1 MINADLDTA
10 PQNSVPKLPLD
21 IFAALQLLH
30 DPRLERVRPMSDSRR
45 SPAFATDDWMFE
57 QQVRAE
63 LEAEAWRRLREQTRQ
78 HAPAPMEAPPA
89 KAPVHN
95 PHRAGSTI
103 LKALVRFIMGAAAS
117 YLAFVA
123 ALDSQLGEF
132 EAWLAVGAAFIVT
145 LALSMFSPL
154 RGAVH
159 AMAETMRWV
168 LVVALGLG
176 ALWLFFQL
184 S

>member
-1 MINADLDTA
+1 
-10 PQNSVPKLPLD
+10 
-21 IFAALQLLH
+21 
-30 DPRLERVRPMSDSRR
+30 MSDSRR

-63 LEAEAWRRLREQTRQ
+63 LEAEAWRRLRVQSRQ
-78 HAPAPMEAPPA
+78 PLPPLADAAPAQTPA
-89 KAPVHN
+89 ES
-95 PHRAGSTI
+95 PHRTGSTI
-103 LKALVRFIMGAAAS
+103 LKALVRFAMGAAAS
-117 YLAFVA
+117 YLAFIA

-168 LVVALGLG
+168 LVVALSVGGL
-176 ALWLFFQL
+176 WMFFQL
-184 S
+184 SA

>member
-1 MINADLDTA
+1 
-10 PQNSVPKLPLD
+10 
-21 IFAALQLLH
+21 
-30 DPRLERVRPMSDSRR
+30 MSDSRR

-63 LEAEAWRRLREQTRQ
+63 LEAEAWRRLREQSRQ
-78 HAPAPMEAPPA
+78 NAPPPPAPPPA
-89 KAPVHN
+89 VQN
-95 PHRAGSTI
+95 PHRTGSI
-103 LKALVRFIMGAAAS
+103 VFKALVRFAMSAAAS
-117 YLAFVA
+117 YLAFIA

-145 LALSMFSPL
+145 LALSMFRPL

-168 LVVALGLG
+168 LVLAVGVGGL
-176 ALWLFFQL
+176 WMFFQL
-184 S
+184 SA

>member
-1 MINADLDTA
+1 M
-10 PQNSVPKLPLD
+10 P
-21 IFAALQLLH
+21 
-30 DPRLERVRPMSDSRR
+30 DSRR

-63 LEAEAWRRLREQTRQ
+63 MEAEAWRRLRQEARYPPSQPVT
-78 HAPAPMEAPPA
+78 APAPTPTTAPA
-89 KAPVHN
+89 AD
-95 PHRAGSTI
+95 PHRTGSAI
-103 LKALVRFIMGAAAS
+103 LKALVRFCMGAAAS
-117 YLAFVA
+117 YLAFIA

-159 AMAETMRWV
+159 ALAETMRWV
-168 LVVALGLG
+168 LVVALGVG
-176 ALWLFFQL
+176 GLWMFFQL
-184 S
+184 SA

>member
-1 MINADLDTA
+1 M
-10 PQNSVPKLPLD
+10 P
-21 IFAALQLLH
+21 
-30 DPRLERVRPMSDSRR
+30 DSRR

-63 LEAEAWRRLREQTRQ
+63 LEAEAWRRLRVQSRQ
-78 HAPAPMEAPPA
+78 PLPPPADAAPAQT
-89 KAPVHN
+89 PVES
-95 PHRAGSTI
+95 PHRTGSTI
-103 LKALVRFIMGAAAS
+103 LKALVRFTMGAAAS
-117 YLAFVA
+117 YLAFIA

-168 LVVALGLG
+168 LVVALGVG
-176 ALWLFFQL
+176 GLWMFFQL
-184 S
+184 SA